1 MAKKIYIIHG
11 WTYSLEPWNR
21 VVEALKKSGVEVEQL
36 RVPGLTEKS
45 DKVWS
50 IDDYVEWLRS
60 ELKGVDKPIVLG
72 HSNGGRIALN
82 YLSKYPGSFSHL
94 ILLNS
99 AGVYD
104 NSLGLR
110 LKRSV
115 LRVLSK
121 ILKPLKYIPLVKK
134 VVYRLIGAGD
144 YNQAPDNMKKTLS
157 NMIESDRRL
166 DLAKIDVPTTLFWG
180 LKDRST
186 PIEQGRQMK
195 KLIHSASIKEYDTWA
210 HSPHITA
217 PLELTDAIVD
227 VLEEF

>member
-11 WTYSLEPWNR
+11 WTYSLEPWSR
-21 VVEALKKSGVEVEQL
+21 VVKALKESGVEVEQL

-50 IDDYVEWLRS
+50 VDDYVEWLRS
-60 ELKGVDKPIVLG
+60 ELKAVDKPIVLG

-104 NSLGLR
+104 NGLGLR
-110 LKRSV
+110 LKRDV
-115 LRVLSK
+115 LKVLSK
-121 ILKPLKYIPLVKK
+121 ILKPLKHIPFVKRM
-134 VVYRLIGAGD
+134 VYRMIGAGD

-166 DLAKIDVPTTLFWG
+166 DLAKIDVPTTLLWG
-180 LKDRST
+180 LKDQST
-186 PIEQGRQMK
+186 PIEQGRRMK
-195 KLIHSASIKEYDTWA
+195 KLIRSASIKVYNTWA